1 VTVVT
6 NIFTCIRGD
15 TSTFMTIYLFIRIDR
30 RVLVSQEDIMSSRR
44 KINIGLTDQQR
55 QGVIDILNRDIADAS
70 LLLIKTRKYHWDVI
84 GPQFRTLHKLWEEQY
99 EALTLNIDSSAE
111 RVRALGGYPVGSA
124 AGFLQLA
131 TIKEQEDTL
140 LSATTMVGQLLTD
153 HEQIIRA
160 LRGDID
166 ACSDKFH
173 DQGTADFLTGLLEQ
187 HEDMAWMLRSF
198 IEGESVEPDGVLPA
212 VVETRPLAAKKR

>member
-1 VTVVT
+1 
-6 NIFTCIRGD
+6 
-15 TSTFMTIYLFIRIDR
+15 MTIFFFIQIVKRI
-30 RVLVSQEDIMSSRR
+30 LVSQKDVMNSRH

-55 QGVIDILNRDIADAS
+55 QGVIALLNRDLADAS

-99 EALTLNIDSSAE
+99 EGLTLNIDSCAE

-131 TIKEQEDTL
+131 TIREQDDTR
-140 LSATTMVGQLLTD
+140 LSATTMVAQLLAD
-153 HEQIIRA
+153 HETIIRS
-160 LRGDID
+160 LREHVD
-166 ACSDKFH
+166 ACSDQFH

-187 HEDMAWMLRSF
+187 HEEMAWMLRSF
-198 IEGESVEPDGVLPA
+198 IEGEALESDGVLPE
-212 VVETRPLAAKKR
+212 VSETRPLAKKR